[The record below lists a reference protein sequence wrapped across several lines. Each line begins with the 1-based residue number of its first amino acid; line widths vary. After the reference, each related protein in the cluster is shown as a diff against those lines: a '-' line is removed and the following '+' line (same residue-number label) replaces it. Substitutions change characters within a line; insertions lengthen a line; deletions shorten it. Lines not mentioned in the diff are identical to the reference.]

1 MDPDCKP
8 SLRKKINRHSKSH
21 IISPILHNAY
31 EEVKPEVFPSRKN
44 LLLPDISNPNTRVIE
59 DYLNAL
65 KLKDKRKVFMEM
77 MGFKKKTETNLNSIP
92 FSLEVITPTIAL
104 TDLMGEKRYNF
115 LKQTGFL
122 PMYNER
128 KRVEEVNRLKEKKN
142 TLTFANV
149 LQLDSIREY
158 TIKHQVSSTPK
169 LTPLTPIITS
179 KKRTAPQ
186 RRSHRLDE
194 IEKILNNC
202 DEFID
207 IKPSKSIKNIERK
220 SINLVKE
227 TFSKTPVSK
236 RISARELTS
245 IQINALRSD

>member
-1 MDPDCKP
+1 MDLGSQSTTHGK
-8 SLRKKINRHSKSH
+8 LNRHSKSD
-21 IISPILHNAY
+21 IMSPILRSNY
-31 EEVKPEVFPSRKN
+31 EEVKVEIFPSRKS
-44 LLLPDISNPNTRVIE
+44 LQPPDSANPNTREIE
-59 DYLNAL
+59 NYLQAL
-65 KLKDKRKVFMEM
+65 KLKEKRKVFMEM
-77 MGFKKKTETNLNSIP
+77 MGFKKKCETNLNSIP
-92 FSLEVITPTIAL
+92 FSLEVVTPTIAL

>member
-122 PMYNER
+122 NMYNER
-128 KRVEEVNRLKEKKN
+128 KRVEEVNKLKEKKN
-142 TLTFANV
+142 ILTFANV
-149 LQLDSIREY
+149 LKLDAIREY
-158 TIKHQVSSTPK
+158 SIKHKVSSTPK
-169 LTPLTPIITS
+169 LASHTPTITRKKVAVSERRS
-179 KKRTAPQ
+179 KK
-186 RRSHRLDE
+186 LDE
-194 IEKILNNC
+194 IEKILSRC
-202 DEFID
+202 DQISG
-207 IKPSKSIKNIERK
+207 IQCSKSIKNIERK
-220 SINLVKE
+220 SISLCKE
-227 TFSKTPVSK
+227 TSHKRPSSK
-236 RISARELTS
+236 RITARELTS
-245 IQINALRSD
+245 IHMNTLRFD